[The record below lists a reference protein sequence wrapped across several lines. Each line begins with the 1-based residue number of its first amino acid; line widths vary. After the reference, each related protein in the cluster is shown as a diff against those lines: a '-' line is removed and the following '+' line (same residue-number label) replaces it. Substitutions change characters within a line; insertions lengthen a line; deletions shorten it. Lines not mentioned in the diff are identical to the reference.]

1 MIDEPRQID
10 AAVPPSTP
18 GSHSAAAMNMPSHD
32 ATMVSPV
39 AAMPTIFPAI
49 RSTGAIDDSST
60 STSLLD
66 FSSTVFVSSIC
77 VIEKI
82 DIHNR

>member
-1 MIDEPRQID
+1 
-10 AAVPPSTP
+10 
-18 GSHSAAAMNMPSHD
+18 
-32 ATMVSPV
+32 
-39 AAMPTIFPAI
+39 MPTILPAI

-82 DIHNR
+82 DIHSR